1 MNECH
6 EDEEFVGLCF
16 NLSLHLQVSIWFYFF
31 FINRT
36 CGKIKL

>member
-16 NLSLHLQVSIWFYFF
+16 NLSLQLASQHLVLFLFH
-31 FINRT
+31 
-36 CGKIKL
+36 